1 MPTFTYSANG
11 PGGIVTGELSASDRN
26 EAFSLL
32 GKRRLQPFKLD
43 VVNAPQQAK
52 AKAAASA
59 KTDKEARK
67 KAATAVAVA
76 PVSNGQIKLK
86 LKQVLLFTEELSDLI
101 AAGIQLEPAL
111 GTMERRREL
120 SGIKVLAAALRAKV
134 RDGMSFSKAIAATSP
149 SFGNL
154 FCALA
159 SAGEASGSLDV
170 ILKRQVQYM
179 KSLQELRGKVIFAL
193 IYPAFLVVAALSVTA
208 LFILYLIPKLTELLD
223 STGGS
228 LPLAAQLMV
237 KTSDVFKEYWWVVAI
252 FGAFTLTVFNLWAKR
267 PESQIPYARLRLRLP
282 LFGGVLQARFYVQFL
297 ETLSNL
303 IGNGLPMMHAMQLT
317 QNATDNVY
325 LRGELE
331 PVIRNVGEG
340 VALSKALERS
350 GHFPPLLIDI
360 VSVGEQTG
368 KLAEALA
375 KGAERFDRELS
386 SRMEKLSAMVQP
398 AIVCLM
404 AGLVGTMAY
413 LMITTIFK
421 TISGMKM

>member
-11 PGGIVTGELSASDRN
+11 PSGIVSGELSAGDRS
-26 EAFSLL
+26 EAFALL
-32 GKRRLQPFKLD
+32 GKQRLQPFRLEA
-43 VVNAPQQAK
+43 VNAPAAVK
-52 AKAAASA
+52 ARAVAAAGVAAESKKKAAAVVPQ
-59 KTDKEARK
+59 
-67 KAATAVAVA
+67 AAM
-76 PVSNGQIKLK
+76 SNGQIKLK
-86 LKQVLLFTEELSDLI
+86 LAQVLLFTEELSDLI

-120 SGIKVLAAALRAKV
+120 SGIKVLATALRTKV
-134 RDGMSFSKAIAATSP
+134 RDGMSFSKAVAATSP

-170 ILKRQVQYM
+170 ILKRQVEYM
-179 KSLQELRGKVIFAL
+179 RALQVLRGKVIFAL
-193 IYPAFLVVAALSVTA
+193 IYPAFLVAAALGVTV
-208 LFILYLIPKLTELLD
+208 LFVVYLIPKLTEMLD

-228 LPLAAQLMV
+228 LPVAAQVIV
-237 KTSDVFKEYWWVVAI
+237 KIADIVKAYWWVIGLAGVSLGLLFKAW
-252 FGAFTLTVFNLWAKR
+252 VRR
-267 PESQIPYARLRLRLP
+267 PESQVPWAKIQLRLP
-282 LFGGVLQARFYVQFL
+282 LLGSVMQARFYVQFL

-325 LRGELE
+325 LRGELD

-368 KLAEALA
+368 KLSEALS
-375 KGAERFDRELS
+375 KGGTRFDRELS
-386 SRMEKLSAMVQP
+386 SRIEKLSAMIQP
-398 AIVCLM
+398 LIICLM

-421 TISGMKM
+421 TISSMK

>member
-1 MPTFTYSANG
+1 MPTFVYSANG
-11 PGGIVTGELSASDRN
+11 PGGIVTGELSASDRT
-26 EAFSLL
+26 EAFAML
-32 GKRRLQPFKLD
+32 GRQRLQPFKLD
-43 VVNAPQQAK
+43 IVNIQ
-52 AKAAASA
+52 AAA
-59 KTDKEARK
+59 
-67 KAATAVAVA
+67 KAATATASKGAAEAKKKAAVA
-76 PVSNGQIKLK
+76 APATVSSGQIKLK
-86 LKQVLLFTEELSDLI
+86 LNQVLLFTEELSDLI

-120 SGIKVLAAALRAKV
+120 SGIKVLAATLRSKV
-134 RDGMSFSKAIAATSP
+134 RDGMSFSKAVAATSP

-170 ILKRQVQYM
+170 ILKRQVEYM
-179 KSLQELRGKVIFAL
+179 RSLQELRSKVIFAL
-193 IYPAFLVVAALSVTA
+193 IYPAFLIVAALGVTA
-208 LFILYLIPKLTELLD
+208 LFVVYLIPKLTELLD

-228 LPLAAQLMV
+228 LPWAAQVIV
-237 KTSDVFKEYWWVVAI
+237 KISDVAKGYWWVGGIA
-252 FGAFTLTVFNLWAKR
+252 GAMITILFKAWLKR
-267 PESQIPYARLRLRLP
+267 PESQIPWAKLQLRVP
-282 LFGGVLQARFYVQFL
+282 LFGGVMQARFYVQFL

-317 QNATDNVY
+317 QNATDNVF

-368 KLAEALA
+368 KLAEALG
-375 KGAERFDRELS
+375 KGASRFDRELS
-386 SRMEKLSAMVQP
+386 SRIEKLSAMIQP

>member
-1 MPTFTYSANG
+1 MPTFQYSANG
-11 PGGIVTGELSASDRN
+11 PSGIVSGELAASDRN
-26 EAFSLL
+26 EAFALL
-32 GKRRLQPFKLD
+32 GKQRLQPFKLD
-43 VVNAPQQAK
+43 LVNVKAQAT
-52 AKAAASA
+52 AKAASASKAGAEA
-59 KTDKEARK
+59 KK
-67 KAATAVAVA
+67 KAATAVTAL
-76 PVSNGQIKLK
+76 PVNGQIKLK
-86 LKQVLLFTEELSDLI
+86 LNQVLLFTEELSDLI

-134 RDGMSFSKAIAATSP
+134 RDGTSFSKAIASTSP

-170 ILKRQVQYM
+170 ILKRQVEYM
-179 KSLQELRGKVIFAL
+179 KSLQALRSKVIFAL
-193 IYPAFLVVAALSVTA
+193 IYPAFLIVAALGVTA
-208 LFILYLIPKLTELLD
+208 LFVVYLIPKLTELLD

-228 LPLAAQLMV
+228 LPVAAQVIV
-237 KTSDVFKEYWWVVAI
+237 KISDGVKGYWWVIAI
-252 FGAFTLTVFNLWAKR
+252 IGMMISILFKAWAKR
-267 PESQIPYARLRLRLP
+267 PESQLPYAKLKLRLP
-282 LFGGVLQARFYVQFL
+282 LVGSVLQARFYVQFL

-340 VALSKALERS
+340 VALSKALDRS

-368 KLAEALA
+368 KLAEALS
-375 KGAERFDRELS
+375 KGGERFDRELTH
-386 SRMEKLSAMVQP
+386 RIEKLSAMIQP
-398 AIVCLM
+398 GIVCLM

-421 TISGMKM
+421 TISSMK